1 MEQLHKQ
8 EFQQRYELLLPAIQT
23 LGKEAVRLFDGRE
36 IEKWDKPDGT
46 KVTTADINLN
56 QQWIDIIAMNF
67 PDDLVWGEE
76 GCNIPEGQ
84 FGTKGDLEAAGKR
97 WMWLIDPIDGT
108 SGFWRAYQSNERSDC
123 SSAIMI
129 TAFAPGETLPTLSA
143 VHNPFIRHPFTVISS
158 EQYGTEYYTTRA
170 KEPRQVIIPSSFV
183 TKMSEV
189 ERFEENRWVGAVPD
203 LRVIKDMAPYARK
216 VRTSSVGAAMSRLA
230 LGDIDI
236 VAFPG
241 PANPH
246 DVSPGALIAHQ
257 AGAVVRDLEG
267 RDYSQIDWRVAP
279 IAGCFAVAN
288 SELADDFLV
297 RLSAA

>member
-108 SGFWRAYQSNERSDC
+108 SGFWRAYQSNERQLEIINQILHVTRADSGRLVLHKEKLDLNE
-123 SSAIMI
+123 II
-129 TAFAPGETLPTLSA
+129 K
-143 VHNPFIRHPFTVISS
+143 TVISEHS
-158 EQYGTEYYTTRA
+158 QPVKARDQKVMFKKGSPKMIISADRQYLTMAMDNLLSNASKYSHTKTTIRITTEQVGR
-170 KEPRQVIIPSSFV
+170 
-183 TKMSEV
+183 EV
-189 ERFEENRWVGAVPD
+189 
-203 LRVIKDMAPYARK
+203 VIKVTDKGVGIHADDMHRLFQK
-216 VRTSSVGAAMSRLA
+216 FSRIDNELSVEAGGNGIGLYLCREVIA
-230 LGDIDI
+230 LHGGDIA
-236 VAFPG
+236 VESEPG
-241 PANPH
+241 KGS
-246 DVSPGALIAHQ
+246 VF
-257 AGAVVRDLEG
+257 VVTLPKR
-267 RDYSQIDWRVAP
+267 
-279 IAGCFAVAN
+279 
-288 SELADDFLV
+288 
-297 RLSAA
+297 